1 MTGNEYSV
9 HKQVTADTS
18 QIYMNWRIT
27 ENWCLL
33 GKASYS
39 DWQEIPQ
46 LLNFL
51 TNLEFCMGGVA
62 QSVRMKHWHNEKKV
76 VLRYFS
82 SCFEISSPKSFSRT
96 GAGVQDP
103 TLDLWREAPRKASL
117 FCYAMDRE
125 TVLYCPTF
133 PQCWPMKRNYIVYQ
147 EIGRWHR
154 KLKCRMIFTFPW
166 TSLRLE

>member
-1 MTGNEYSV
+1 
-9 HKQVTADTS
+9 
-18 QIYMNWRIT
+18 
-27 ENWCLL
+27 
-33 GKASYS
+33 
-39 DWQEIPQ
+39 
-46 LLNFL
+46 
-51 TNLEFCMGGVA
+51 
-62 QSVRMKHWHNEKKV
+62 MKHWHNEKKV

-166 TSLRLE
+166 TSLTRVTAPLRFVYVHKFAPNQWKWRVLSIDLNWNKSLQMHCLKLEYSTSV